1 MTGNE
6 QTSYIF
12 AKCKGE
18 RAHTI
23 SQIERIP
30 NVESATPVTG
40 RFDLVIK
47 LRTNERTKA
56 FTAMEKI
63 RNVPSITN
71 NQTTISFESIINS
84 SNPADSKSPLAF
96 ALLKV
101 RGSFDTI
108 LGKLKTIP
116 NFAEAHVIP
125 GAFDIFAA
133 FRADRS
139 EDLLEKSVEK
149 IGSIDGIT
157 ASETL
162 ISYSLPGRSARVYTR
177 TSELSRNL
185 LFFFRP
191 RPGNTL
197 AECPAR
203 PLLVAD
209 VPAHENLAG
218 CAGNGELTWSHCLW
232 CGIELDRTSF

>member
-1 MTGNE
+1 MTRNE

-23 SQIERIP
+23 SQIQRIP

-47 LRTNERTKA
+47 LRTNEPTKA

-71 NQTTISFESIINS
+71 TQTTISFESIING
-84 SNPADSKSPLAF
+84 SNRADSESPLAF

-108 LGKLKTIP
+108 LRKLRTIP

-125 GAFDIFAA
+125 GAFDILAA
-133 FRADRS
+133 FRADSS
-139 EDLLEKSVEK
+139 EELLENSVEK
-149 IGSIDGIT
+149 IGSINGIT

-162 ISYSLPGRSARVYTR
+162 ISYSLPGRSER
-177 TSELSRNL
+177 
-185 LFFFRP
+185 F
-191 RPGNTL
+191 
-197 AECPAR
+197 
-203 PLLVAD
+203 
-209 VPAHENLAG
+209 
-218 CAGNGELTWSHCLW
+218 
-232 CGIELDRTSF
+232 

>member
-1 MTGNE
+1 MTRNE

-18 RAHTI
+18 RTHTI
-23 SQIERIP
+23 SRIERIP

-47 LRTNERTKA
+47 LRTNEPTKA

-63 RNVPSITN
+63 RSVPGITN
-71 NQTTISFESIINS
+71 TQTTISFESIINN
-84 SNPADSKSPLAF
+84 SNPADSESPLAF

-108 LGKLKTIP
+108 LRKLRTIP

-125 GAFDIFAA
+125 GAFDILAA
-133 FRADRS
+133 FRADSS
-139 EDLLEKSVEK
+139 EELLEKSVEK
-149 IGSIDGIT
+149 IGSINGIT

-162 ISYSLPGRSARVYTR
+162 ISYSLPGRPER
-177 TSELSRNL
+177 L
-185 LFFFRP
+185 
-191 RPGNTL
+191 
-197 AECPAR
+197 
-203 PLLVAD
+203 
-209 VPAHENLAG
+209 
-218 CAGNGELTWSHCLW
+218 
-232 CGIELDRTSF
+232 